1 MIILILIKLKR
12 YTSLLV
18 DISYSPLNRQGKNP
32 GGIFIFWLNNYL
44 IITPSLPAGEGFH
57 SKFLTFLI
65 YYRHVTSEGLPG
77 KRLRRLTGGL
87 LVSIVSLWLAIFEGW
102 PGRQINF
109 RGSLNL
115 HWVTRGMPE
124 IKREKCRVMNVS
136 NNLIRKISLL
146 LVVWVA
152 TYPSIKVCCLPIF
165 SSITEVTAH
174 YHNSHFYII
183 VQKQKAIPGI
193 TVSYIN
199 V

>member
-12 YTSLLV
+12 STSLLV
-18 DISYSPLNRQGKNP
+18 DISYSPLNRPGKNP

-44 IITPSLPAGEGFH
+44 IITPSLPAGERFH

-65 YYRHVTSEGLPG
+65 HGRHVTSESLPG

-102 PGRQINF
+102 PGRQTNF

-115 HWVTRGMPE
+115 HWVTRGMPGR
-124 IKREKCRVMNVS
+124 KREKCRVMNVS
-136 NNLIRKISLL
+136 NNLMHKIS
-146 LVVWVA
+146 VEVWVT

-165 SSITEVTAH
+165 SGITEVTAH
-174 YHNSHFYII
+174 YYHNSRFYII
-183 VQKQKAIPGI
+183 VKKQKAMSGI

-199 V
+199 I